1 MTRRKKGLASL
12 NANNSAILLIAITA
26 LIVMYI
32 LFLPP
37 QDRAELLG
45 ETGSGGTGG
54 TGSPTTPSSSLLLD
68 ANVGHVDH
76 LSSQEEEHPL
86 PSFRLSTKVEGTV
99 LKEVDSLYVKSSVFD
114 ALVRNVSFRVDEEL
128 TSDVK
133 LSFNVGDRASG
144 RLIILL
150 NGHRVL
156 DADLESG
163 VSEHVSLPSDLI
175 ERNNIL
181 TVGVSSPGWAFWRM
195 NEFQLRTFQITG
207 NVKDLSGAES
217 RQVFSLGEEEASNLD
232 RALLKFYAD
241 CEPESAGELS
251 IRVNRRRVFEGYGDC
266 GMLNKVELDER
277 NLYEGEN
284 EVEFEAEQ
292 GSYIF
297 SNMVVKT
304 FLKDPVHPVYYF
316 DVDDDHFKQGG
327 EHGERCGDV
336 DGVCPSGCDEDQDKD
351 CCFEHGDNYWC
362 DLETSQLDDRCVSY
376 VSESTCGRCDSG
388 YEDYYGRPPEACE
401 GLCGDDKDGECPSGC
416 SRYLDKDCCFEL
428 DDAYWCDDYPV
439 GKPLSAVCKQ
449 GVEYDE
455 RSACPS
461 RYYDEDGKRLSYDA
475 EDENDGLD
483 KLDDRYKVRMSFR
496 FPGDEH
502 KSATLLVNGREM
514 GLVTYSSSWSKDISD
529 YVVPGT
535 NSIKIRPDTT
545 MDITSLRVRLARD

>member
-1 MTRRKKGLASL
+1 MTRRKKGLATL
-12 NANNSAILLIAITA
+12 NANNSAILLIIITT

-37 QDRAELLG
+37 QERAELLG

-54 TGSPTTPSSSLLLD
+54 TGGVTKPSTSLLLD
-68 ANVGHVDH
+68 ANVGHLEH
-76 LSSQEEEHPL
+76 LSSSEREHPL

-114 ALVRNVSFRVDEEL
+114 ALVRNITFSVDEGL

-133 LSFNVGDRASG
+133 LSFNVGERASG

-150 NGHRVL
+150 NGHQIL
-156 DADLESG
+156 DSSLESG
-163 VSEHVSLPSDLI
+163 VSHHVSLSSDLI
-175 ERNNIL
+175 ERNNML
-181 TVGVSSPGWAFWRM
+181 TVGVSSPGWAFWRV
-195 NEFQLRTFQITG
+195 NEFQLGTFQITG
-207 NVKDLSGAES
+207 DVKDLSGAES
-217 RQVFSLGEEEASNLD
+217 RQVFSLDEEEASNID

-241 CEPESAGELS
+241 CEPEVAGELS

-266 GMLNKVELDER
+266 GMLNKVELDEG

-304 FLKDPVHPVYYF
+304 YLEDQIHPVYYF
-316 DVDDDHFKQGG
+316 DVDDEYFESGYEDD
-327 EHGERCGDV
+327 EDCGDV
-336 DGVCPSGCDEDQDKD
+336 DGVCPDGCDEDQDKD

-376 VSESTCGRCDSG
+376 VSSSTCSRCESG
-388 YEDYYGRPPEACE
+388 YEDDYGRPAEACE
-401 GLCGDDKDGECPSGC
+401 GLCGDDEDNECPGGC
-416 SRYLDKDCCFEL
+416 SRYLDKDCCFES

-439 GKPLSAVCKQ
+439 GKPLSAVCKR

-455 RSACPS
+455 RYACPT
-461 RYYDEDGKRLSYDA
+461 RYYNEGGKRLSFDERDGDDDLDEL
-475 EDENDGLD
+475 EDDYE
-483 KLDDRYKVRMSFR
+483 VRMDFR
-496 FPGDEH
+496 FPDDEY
-502 KSATLLVNGREM
+502 KSATILVNGREV
-514 GLVTYSSSWSKDISD
+514 GLVTHRPSWSKEISD

-535 NSIKIRPDTT
+535 NSIRIEPDTT
-545 MDITSLRVRLARD
+545 MDITSLRVRLERE